1 MPRPVWSSHTHC
13 KYLLCNVNTFW
24 NCQFPYRHVKLWYC
38 CINGWQIIRYFIL
51 LTLLS
56 SETFGWSVCAQIH
69 INVDLMERG
78 NRELVNEPFHSA
90 HTPVRHFLELPVDCF
105 LSCSSLLINVI
116 LFQQFM
122 ETFWYVMADFKQWP
136 AQYEGSCLQLI
147 NVFEKQRERE
157 RKEKTWSL
165 RNKRRLDWLKEWGQN
180 KQATFFFFL
189 LFCFD
194 VWERKGWAQTYR
206 DSRENPNALMTIV
219 QLAGSSHLLHER
231 NQLYVSPF
239 PILTPLHK
247 PGNN

>member
-1 MPRPVWSSHTHC
+1 MW
-13 KYLLCNVNTFW
+13 
-24 NCQFPYRHVKLWYC
+24 
-38 CINGWQIIRYFIL
+38 YFIL

-116 LFQQFM
+116 FFQQFM

-180 KQATFFFFL
+180 KQATFFFSYSFVSTYKRERVGHRRTETAGKTLMHLWL
-189 LFCFD
+189 LCS
-194 VWERKGWAQTYR
+194 WQGAHIY
-206 DSRENPNALMTIV
+206 SRRE
-219 QLAGSSHLLHER
+219 